1 MTDEKTL
8 FERIILGELPS
19 VKVYEDDVC
28 IAIMDKFPVVRG
40 QVLVIPRTP
49 IEYAFALEDTTYSH
63 ILSVAKKLATAID
76 ASLKPLRTCLV
87 IEGFEVPHAHV
98 KLYPVTE
105 PKLVLTGG
113 SMATDEA
120 LEATAQLI
128 RQSL

>member
-1 MTDEKTL
+1 MTDQKTL
-8 FERIILGELPS
+8 FERIILGELAS
-19 VKVYEDDVC
+19 VKVYEDEVC

-49 IEYAFALEDTTYSH
+49 TDYAFALEDTTYTH
-63 ILSVAKKLATAID
+63 LLSVAKKIATAID
-76 ASLKPLRTCLV
+76 ASLQPLRTCLV

-105 PKLVLTGG
+105 PKLILTGG
-113 SMATDEA
+113 QLASDEE